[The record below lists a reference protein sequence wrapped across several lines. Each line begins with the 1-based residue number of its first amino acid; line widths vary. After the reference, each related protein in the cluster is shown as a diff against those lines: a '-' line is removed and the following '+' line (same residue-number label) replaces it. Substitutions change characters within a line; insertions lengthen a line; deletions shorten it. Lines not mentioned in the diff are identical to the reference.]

1 MDPGFIDRPACPV
14 CGSSE
19 LRELYRTAYTK
30 PPIRTLLE
38 RHATTAASI
47 DWGPLEGVDYVLQE
61 CGSCTLIFQRFVP
74 NEALAAIVYEQWPDP
89 DWALQ
94 RRERHASARMGQYAL
109 EVMQVIEFF
118 GRGPESLRVLDFG
131 MGWGHWVRMAQ
142 AFGCQAFGLE
152 VSQSRL
158 DHAAEVGIDVLGPD
172 ELGSPSFD
180 FINTEQ
186 VFEHLTDP
194 RGTALHLAGSLVP
207 GGVLRISVPNAMRL
221 KGRLRK
227 PDWRAP
233 RGSRRS
239 LGDVTPMAHLNAYN
253 HRALL
258 ALGRE
263 AGLGLAP
270 IPARLRYR
278 YVPTWQ
284 PMRRVLRRTVGLHYR
299 ALRHKDTVLWFR
311 KEDGATAPA

>member
-1 MDPGFIDRPACPV
+1 MEPAFIDRSTCPV

-19 LRELYRTAYTK
+19 LGELYRTPYMR

-38 RHATTAASI
+38 HHATTAQAI
-47 DWGPLEGVDYVLQE
+47 DWGPFEGVDYVLRE
-61 CGSCTLIFQRFVP
+61 CRSCTLIFQQLVP

-94 RRERHASARMGQYAL
+94 RRERHAAARMGQYAL

-118 GRGPESLRVLDFG
+118 GRPPEELRVLDFG
-131 MGWGHWVRMAQ
+131 MGWGHWVRMAR
-142 AFGCQAFGLE
+142 AFGCRAFGLE
-152 VSQSRL
+152 ISQSRL
-158 DHAAEVGIDVLGPD
+158 DHAAAVGIDVLSPE
-172 ELGSPSFD
+172 ELGTPTLD
-180 FINTEQ
+180 FVNTEQ

-194 RGTALHLAGSLVP
+194 RGTALQLAGSLRP
-207 GGVLRISVPNAMRL
+207 GGILRISVPNAMGL
-221 KGRLRK
+221 KRRLRK

-239 LGDVTPMAHLNAYN
+239 LGDVTPMAHLNAFN
-253 HRALL
+253 HRALS

-263 AGLGLAP
+263 AGLRLEP

-284 PMRRVLRRTVGLHYR
+284 PLRRVLRRTVGLHYR
-299 ALRHKDTVLWFR
+299 ALRHNDTVLWFR
-311 KEDGATAPA
+311 KEGPATAPA